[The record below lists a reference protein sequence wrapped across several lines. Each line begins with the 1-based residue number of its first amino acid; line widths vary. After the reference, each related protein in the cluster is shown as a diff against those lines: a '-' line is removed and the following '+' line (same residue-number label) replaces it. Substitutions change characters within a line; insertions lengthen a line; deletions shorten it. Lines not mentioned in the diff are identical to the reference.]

1 MHRGDHQFLGRRPL
15 ADDCAQHRRYG
26 GRGAGD
32 GDNTPHLCIDGG
44 GNGGSILLTRE
55 HKRICSV
62 CLLDVVPPVLEE
74 AVVVVGVALSIG
86 LFDSM
91 DAGGG
96 ASF

>member
-1 MHRGDHQFLGRRPL
+1 MDVGKATYTEFP
-15 ADDCAQHRRYG
+15 
-26 GRGAGD
+26 
-32 GDNTPHLCIDGG
+32 TE
-44 GNGGSILLTRE
+44 NGGSILLVRE

-62 CLLDVVPPVLEE
+62 CLLDVLPPVLEE